1 MEPVVAEP
9 EVEATEERPLSNRLN
24 HSDRCDAC
32 GAQAFVW
39 ATMPGSSEGLR
50 YCSHHFNKFETKL
63 REYAID
69 IVDERYKINLKASS
83 SSPD

>member
-9 EVEATEERPLSNRLN
+9 VEAEEIRPVSDRLS
-24 HSDRCDAC
+24 HADRCDAC

-39 ATMPGSSEGLR
+39 ATMPNAKEGLR
-50 YCSHHFNKFETKL
+50 YCSHHFNKYEAKL

-69 IVDERYKINLKASS
+69 IVDERYKINQKASQS
-83 SSPD
+83 SF